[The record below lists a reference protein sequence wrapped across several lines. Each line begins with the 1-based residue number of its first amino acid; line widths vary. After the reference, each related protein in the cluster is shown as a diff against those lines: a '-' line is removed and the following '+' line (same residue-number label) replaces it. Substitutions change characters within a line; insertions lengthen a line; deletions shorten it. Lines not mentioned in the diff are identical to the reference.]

1 MSLDDLLK
9 EAIEEEKIEDK
20 RQRKLRSW
28 LMKYRTYVVNSKIHT
43 QRTAKLYIIVN
54 YQTFGINVSSHLS

>member
-1 MSLDDLLK
+1 
-9 EAIEEEKIEDK
+9 
-20 RQRKLRSW
+20 
-28 LMKYRTYVVNSKIHT
+28 MKYRTYVVNSKIHT